1 MDTANKAKDDWLNIL
16 SKAATS
22 ELPEGYKTTAML
34 AKEYNVTIRQV
45 RSALEKALGP
55 NALKKFDNEA
65 QTNMEKMNNYSKILY
80 SKFKSDILKI

>member
-1 MDTANKAKDDWLNIL
+1 MDSTNGAKGDWLKIL

-45 RSALEKALGP
+45 RSA
-55 NALKKFDNEA
+55 
-65 QTNMEKMNNYSKILY
+65 
-80 SKFKSDILKI
+80 

>member
-1 MDTANKAKDDWLNIL
+1 MDSTNGAKGDWLKIL

-45 RSALEKALGP
+45 RSALEKALDSGEVEKIKV
-55 NALKKFDNEA
+55 NISIFLFIFLKKIFLPVIF
-65 QTNMEKMNNYSKILY
+65 SKYI
-80 SKFKSDILKI
+80 

>member
-1 MDTANKAKDDWLNIL
+1 MDSTNGAKGDWLKIL

-45 RSALEKALGP
+45 RSALEKALDSG
-55 NALKKFDNEA
+55 EV
-65 QTNMEKMNNYSKILY
+65 EKIKVNISGCIR
-80 SKFKSDILKI
+80 

>member
-1 MDTANKAKDDWLNIL
+1 MDSTNGAKGDWLKIL

-45 RSALEKALGP
+45 RSALEKALDSGEVEKIKVNISGFITNAFKIKNPP
-55 NALKKFDNEA
+55 N
-65 QTNMEKMNNYSKILY
+65 
-80 SKFKSDILKI
+80 

>member
-1 MDTANKAKDDWLNIL
+1 MDSTNGAKDDWLNIL

-45 RSALEKALGP
+45 RSALERALEKEEVEKIKVNISGSITCAYKIKNPP
-55 NALKKFDNEA
+55 N
-65 QTNMEKMNNYSKILY
+65 
-80 SKFKSDILKI
+80 